1 MPVARDIPERETL
14 KYEFKSDRKRLPDG
28 ELIDTVVALANTE
41 GGTIY
46 LGVED
51 DGTPTGIH
59 QDHAGTTKLAALV
72 ANKTV
77 PPVPAR
83 VSTLLLN
90 ANGVMD
96 EDGVQIVEIEIP
108 RSTAIVSSSDGKI
121 MRRKLKADG
130 SPESVPLY
138 PYEIITRLSAI
149 GQLDYSAFPPARYEH
164 RRLRL

>member
-1 MPVARDIPERETL
+1 MTVARDIPEREAL

-41 GGTIY
+41 GGTIC

-51 DGTPTGIH
+51 DGTPTGIY

-96 EDGVQIVEIEIP
+96 EDGV
-108 RSTAIVSSSDGKI
+108 
-121 MRRKLKADG
+121 
-130 SPESVPLY
+130 
-138 PYEIITRLSAI
+138 
-149 GQLDYSAFPPARYEH
+149 
-164 RRLRL
+164 